1 MGLFLSTSKHK
12 IDKKGRV
19 SVPAPFRAAL
29 EEESVRAVA
38 LMRPLS
44 DQPCLEGCG
53 LGRVH
58 GLAEALARMNPI
70 SEERDAIATA
80 ILADAHLA
88 NLDPEGRVVLPEE
101 LILFAE
107 LEGEALFAG
116 LGDKF
121 QIWRPDRFE
130 ARRAEARAL
139 ARRMADRLPWSKPAS
154 RPGGAPREPGAED
167 EGAS

>member
-12 IDKKGRV
+12 IDRKGRV
-19 SVPAPFRAAL
+19 SVPAGFRAAL
-29 EEESVRAVA
+29 QGEAAPGVA

-44 DQPCLEGCG
+44 DQPCLEGSG

-58 GLAEALARMNPI
+58 GLAAALARMNPI

-80 ILADAHLA
+80 ILADVHLA
-88 NLDPEGRVVLPEE
+88 NFDAEGRVVLPEE
-101 LILFAE
+101 LMRAAE

-121 QIWRPDRFE
+121 QIWRPERFD
-130 ARRAEARAL
+130 AWRAEA
-139 ARRMADRLPWSKPAS
+139 
-154 RPGGAPREPGAED
+154 
-167 EGAS
+167 